1 MNCKAGDLAVI
12 VGGKKQ
18 IGKTLTCIR
27 LLARDEHLVEDR
39 LGPVWEVDREVSYDT
54 LCRGTVWHNYCPD
67 MVLLP
72 INPKPDDEAVEQSEG
87 ELV

>member
-27 LLARDEHLVEDR
+27 LLTRDEHRVEDR
-39 LGPVWEVDREVSYDT
+39 FGPVWEVDREVSYET
-54 LCRGTVWHNYCPD
+54 PRGKIWRNYCPD
-67 MVLLP
+67 AVLLP
-72 INPKPDDEAVEQSEG
+72 INPKPDDEVVEQSEG